1 MKRIVSII
9 LSLVIIMAS
18 VMSVPLC
25 VSAITIEELQSEAAL
40 NYDVT
45 TFDFEEEGVIK
56 VGSQSLRDDKV
67 TYRVDAENTLS
78 YYYSGW
84 GFTHIADNP
93 IKTAT
98 SAENSIVNNSNK
110 VLGAIK
116 TGYDGA
122 YNTYGTGGG
131 FVINTQNALGTKPY
145 ILENNTTYTV
155 EFDYLIKSTHLYGDV
170 TKPDGTTI
178 TISPDEIEKL
188 SIGYGYKENTDAN
201 LSAVAGFNTSIATV
215 ASYTPTRDKD
225 GTFTAYDGVKE
236 VGNWYHFS
244 YTFKTGSMESI
255 YSTSNAPFLI
265 LYVNMFTGTEIY
277 LDNFS
282 VGKTETNSAFFDYE
296 DKEHMYVTTYMAD
309 SEKSTWQYS
318 PTNTIEYYTSG
329 WGFSS
334 ISSNLVKENDGVSGS
349 VNNSSAKAMQAI
361 KTAVNNYGTSGGI
374 VINRKTDKGVEA
386 LVLEEKTT
394 YTVEFD
400 YLVYQ
405 THSTSL
411 ANETSKISF
420 GYGYKI
426 TDEQGYAP
434 VGAPVQEVATIA
446 SYKPSRDADGKF
458 YEEVNG
464 VTKDVGSWYHQSH
477 TFTTGT
483 FTSVTEEYTTD
494 SNAPFLMFY
503 AMLFTGDRFMIDN
516 IRITKHVSITLNAN
530 GGTVSNSSYSG
541 VIGDTLRLPTPS
553 RMGYEFTGWYKDSA
567 CTDPFTDIQLSNDN
581 VGKTIYAG
589 WKMGIESFENNYSG
603 TGKGTYFSTSTD
615 QAYTGSCSMKYYYNA
630 SYDYYRTRKN
640 NYFPIIKLENNGE
653 TSTTYKLTF
662 RYYIGSVN
670 MYVQPALVK
679 NTSNSTDI
687 TTLGSQ
693 VILYSSDT
701 GRWQTIS
708 MIFTVTNSNL
718 STYPNLAIY
727 AYAASNTK
735 TPTYFDDFEIVEV
748 PIIDDVT
755 SKTGSLTI
763 SSKSVGLVNG
773 DVIDNGFAYNNGYAV
788 EGWYKDSALTQKIV
802 ANVYTTDTTNA
813 YPKFSDRVDLTANGI
828 TSLGKSYKHTGD
840 FNEANYNDRL
850 SYSGATGIGTAK
862 LVNTSAGSYMVE
874 FLYKNN
880 GNLDV
885 TVNDSLVLTPSKEDK
900 WYKGYVPV
908 TLTATGDITLSLSG
922 KSAVEIKDVYIKN
935 LGSDV
940 FYVIFDST
948 EFGGEIS
955 CVYGTAG
962 SNLTLASA
970 PIVEGKWFDGW
981 YNGDQKFEGETF
993 PNSSVIL
1000 KAKMKV
1006 AGEKAIG
1013 DCNGDGICNAVDV
1026 ADMKLYLAKINVKI
1040 ADGADMN
1047 DDGKVNAID
1056 LVLLSRKLAGY

>member
-9 LSLVIIMAS
+9 LSIVITIAS
-18 VMSVPLC
+18 LMSVPLS
-25 VSAITIEELQSEAAL
+25 VSAITIEELQSEAAS
-40 NYDVT
+40 NYEVT
-45 TFDFEEEGVIK
+45 AFDFEEEGKIK
-56 VGSQSLRDDKV
+56 VGSQSLSDSKV
-67 TYRVDAENTLS
+67 TYRVDADNTLS

-98 SAENSIVNNSNK
+98 GAQNSIVNSSNK
-110 VLGAIK
+110 VLGAKK
-116 TGYDGA
+116 TA
-122 YNTYGTGGG
+122 YNRYGTGGG

-155 EFDYLIKSTHLYGDV
+155 EFDYLINSNFLYGEV
-170 TKPDGTTI
+170 TKPDDTTV
-178 TISPDEIEKL
+178 TISPDNEQVL
-188 SIGYGYKENTDAN
+188 SIGYGYKENTDKN
-201 LSAVAGFNTSIATV
+201 LSAVAGFNTSIAKV
-215 ASYTPTRDKD
+215 ASYKPTRDKD

-282 VGKTETNSAFFDYE
+282 VGKIETNSAFFDYE
-296 DKEHMYVTTYMAD
+296 DKDYMYVTTYMAE
-309 SEKSTWQYS
+309 SEKSTWQYD
-318 PTNTIEYYTSG
+318 PTHKIEYYTSG
-329 WGFSS
+329 WGFSD
-334 ISSNLVKENDGVSGS
+334 ISKNLVKEDTGVSGS
-349 VNNSSAKAMQAI
+349 VTNSSANAMRAI
-361 KTAVNNYGTSGGI
+361 KIADNNYGTSGGI
-374 VINRKTDKGVEA
+374 VINRQTDKGVEA
-386 LVLEEKTT
+386 LVLEENTT

-426 TDEQGYAP
+426 TNEQDHAP
-434 VGAPVQEVATIA
+434 VGAPVKEVATIA
-446 SYKPSRDADGKF
+446 SYKPSTNAEGTYTAYDG
-458 YEEVNG
+458 
-464 VTKDVGSWYHQSH
+464 TKEVGSWYHQSH

-483 FTSVTEEYTTD
+483 FTSVTDEYTTN

-503 AMLFTGDRFMIDN
+503 AMLFTGDYFMLDN
-516 IRITKHVSITLNAN
+516 IRVTKNVSITLNAN
-530 GGTVSNSSYSG
+530 GGTLSNSSYSG
-541 VIGDTLRLPTPS
+541 VIGDTISLPTPS
-553 RMGYEFTGWYKDSA
+553 RMGYEFTGWYKDGA
-567 CTDPFTDIQLSNDN
+567 CRIPFTDTHFTKNN
-581 VGKTIYAG
+581 AGKTIYAG

-615 QAYTGSCSMKYYYNA
+615 QAYTGSRSMRYYYNS
-630 SYDYYRTRKN
+630 SYDFYRTRKN

-679 NTSNSTDI
+679 NASNSTDI
-687 TTLGSQ
+687 KTLGSQ
-693 VILYSSDT
+693 IILYSSDT

-748 PIIDDVT
+748 PVIDDVT

-763 SSKSVGLVNG
+763 SSKSVGLISG

-802 ANVYTTDTTNA
+802 ANVYTIDTNNA
-813 YPKFSDRVDLTANGI
+813 YPKFSDRVDLTVNGI

-850 SYSGATGIGTAK
+850 SYSGATGSGTAK
-862 LVNTSAGSYMVE
+862 LVNTAAGSYMVE
-874 FLYKNN
+874 FVYKNK
-880 GNLDV
+880 GNNDV
-885 TVNDSLVLTPSKEDK
+885 TAKIGSASFNLTPSKEDK
-900 WYKGYVPV
+900 WYKGYIPV
-908 TLTATGDITLSLSG
+908 TLTATGNITLSLSG
-922 KSAVEIKDVYIKN
+922 NSAIEIKDVYIKN
-935 LGSDV
+935 LKDDIV
-940 FYVIFDST
+940 YVIFDST
-948 EFGGEIS
+948 EFGGEVT
-955 CVYGTAG
+955 CVYGTEG

-970 PIVEGKWFDGW
+970 PIVDGKKFIGW
-981 YNGDQKFEGETF
+981 YNSETKFEGQTF
-993 PNSSVIL
+993 PNSSVYL
-1000 KAKMKV
+1000 KAKMET
-1006 AGEKAIG
+1006 AGETVIG
-1013 DCNGDGICNAVDV
+1013 DCNGDGKCDIVDL
-1026 ADMKLYLAKINVKI
+1026 ADMKLYLAKINLKI
-1040 ADGADMN
+1040 ANGADIN
-1047 DDGKVNAID
+1047 RDGKVNAID
-1056 LVLLSRKLAGY
+1056 LVLLHKVLVGYQ